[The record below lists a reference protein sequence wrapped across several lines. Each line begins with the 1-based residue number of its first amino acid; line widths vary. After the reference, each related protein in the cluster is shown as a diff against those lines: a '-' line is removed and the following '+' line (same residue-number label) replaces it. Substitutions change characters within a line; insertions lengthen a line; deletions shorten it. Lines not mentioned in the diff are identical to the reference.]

1 MNLRKLMSV
10 TGFLVILW
18 AACLG
23 AAAQGGNPYADNAE
37 AAKRGAYQFRINCSF
52 CHGLNA
58 RGGGRGPDLTRS
70 NKRHGDSDGE
80 LFRTISEGV
89 AGTAMP
95 ANGTTLQGVGMTDEE
110 IWQIITY
117 LRSVEVKAPPRPLG
131 DSTRGQ
137 ELFGSSGCHR
147 CHMVRGK
154 GGRLGPD
161 LTAIAASRSVDY
173 LIESIRNPSQ
183 RLAEGLLEPTKEFP
197 QEYESVTVVTH
208 DGKELAGVVLNEDSF
223 SLQMMDESEQLHSLD
238 KQTLRSMRKSRV
250 SLMPSY
256 NTGALSERDLRD
268 IIAYLQSMGK
278 KREKDD

>member
-1 MNLRKLMSV
+1 MKLMSV
-10 TGFLVILW
+10 TKSLVLLLT
-18 AACLG
+18 ACLG
-23 AAAQGGNPYADNAE
+23 AAAQDRNPYTGKAE
-37 AAKRGAYQFRINCSF
+37 AAKLGAYQFRINCSF
-52 CHGLNA
+52 CHGLSA

-95 ANGTTLQGVGMTDEE
+95 ANGTTLQGVGMTDDE
-110 IWQIITY
+110 IWQIISY
-117 LRSVEVKAPPRPLG
+117 LRSVEVKAPVRPLG
-131 DSTRGQ
+131 DSAHGQ
-137 ELFGSSGCHR
+137 QLFGSNGCQR
-147 CHMVRGK
+147 CHMVQGK

-161 LTAIAASRSVDY
+161 LTATAASRSVDY

-197 QEYESVTVVTH
+197 QEYEAVTVVTR
-208 DGKELAGVVLNEDSF
+208 DGDEVTGVVLNEDSF
-223 SLQMMDESEQLHSLD
+223 SLQMMDEREQLHLLD

-256 NTGALSERDLRD
+256 NTAALSERDLKD
-268 IIAYLQSMGK
+268 IIAYLQKMGAK
-278 KREKDD
+278 